1 MHFSRSIYSSTDRP
15 PADLKEAQE
24 LYKTLGDKLGPNEEN
39 VIPQTV
45 YLYPLKYITENPLLQ
60 LMKVNDTLGRMTVQW
75 KHRALGHSLVHSYV
89 HLQCSLICWL
99 NTVCRTRAFRCAH
112 LLPCSYE
119 PSLPHKLI
127 GSRFLSRI

>member
-60 LMKVNDTLGRMTVQW
+60 LMKVKWHIGTMVENRQ
-75 KHRALGHSLVHSYV
+75 KHRQNS
-89 HLQCSLICWL
+89 HLIIFFPTSER
-99 NTVCRTRAFRCAH
+99 VSEVSERA
-112 LLPCSYE
+112 SE
-119 PSLPHKLI
+119 
-127 GSRFLSRI
+127 